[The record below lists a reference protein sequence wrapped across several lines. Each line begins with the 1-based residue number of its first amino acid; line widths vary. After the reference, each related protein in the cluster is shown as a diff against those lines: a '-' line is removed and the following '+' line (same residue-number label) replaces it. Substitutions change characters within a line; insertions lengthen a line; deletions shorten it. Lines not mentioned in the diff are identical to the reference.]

1 MKKTCT
7 ADEILELIRRD
18 VEMSSQ
24 VALAKVMGVS
34 SVYIS
39 DILGGR
45 RLISDRVASHYGFR
59 KETVYNKAS

>member
-7 ADEILELIRRD
+7 AEEILEMVRRD
-18 VEMSSQ
+18 VEASSQ
-24 VALAKVMGVS
+24 VALAKVIGVS

-45 RLISDRVASHYGFR
+45 RPVSDRIANHYGFH